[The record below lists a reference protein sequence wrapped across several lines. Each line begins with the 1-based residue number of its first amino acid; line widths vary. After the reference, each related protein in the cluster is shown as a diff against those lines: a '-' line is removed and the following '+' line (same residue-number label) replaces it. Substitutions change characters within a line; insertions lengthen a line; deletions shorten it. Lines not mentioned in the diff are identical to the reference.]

1 MNRSLCLLSAT
12 LVLALLWSQS
22 GYGYG
27 AQKPEGE
34 WDKFWPSFSAAVTKR
49 DRAALRAMMTSQIDT
64 NGGGS
69 FTRER
74 WLKTMTIAQWTAL
87 QRSVSTGTKP
97 YPDNRRSS
105 GSSKMRV
112 TSDEQAGA
120 PIFKLGTDGKWR
132 WFAVLGD

>member
-49 DRAALRAMMTSQIDT
+49 DRADFASNDDLPNRYQWGWIVHS
-64 NGGGS
+64 
-69 FTRER
+69 R
-74 WLKTMTIAQWTAL
+74 TMVEDNDD
-87 QRSVSTGTKP
+87 RSVDSLAKVGVNGNKTI
-97 YPDNRRSS
+97 S
-105 GSSKMRV
+105 G
-112 TSDEQAGA
+112 
-120 PIFKLGTDGKWR
+120 
-132 WFAVLGD
+132 